1 MVIINYF
8 NIVLLNYYALII
20 NTIIIIIIIVTP
32 LVSVTIMHVNGYQN
46 SKHLISLVP
55 LYSSQID
62 LF

>member
-1 MVIINYF
+1 MAAMVIINILTLLF
-8 NIVLLNYYALII
+8 LLNYYTQNLFI

-32 LVSVTIMHVNGYQN
+32 LVSVTIMHVTTLF
-46 SKHLISLVP
+46 S